1 MVHGTGNHK
10 IIKSGSGVYPVQIK
24 NQTDYFRNTICKGAG
39 SLPLLRD
46 FFIKSAF
53 RLSA

>member
-10 IIKSGSGVYPVQIK
+10 FIKSGFGVYPVQVK
-24 NQTDYFRNTICKGAG
+24 NQTDYFRSSICKEAG